1 MGRFDNL
8 SALKKWI
15 ISNKYF
21 IKTSEP
27 KEQKATA
34 THYLLDG
41 GIWKVPLEHYQ
52 NFLKLLA
59 EDLNAGEKH
68 YISENKTNVFKFICD
83 LDFYEESYLLFAL
96 N

>member
-8 SALKKWI
+8 SPLKKWI

-21 IKTSEP
+21 IKTSESR
-27 KEQKATA
+27 EQKATA

-41 GIWKVPLEHYQ
+41 GIWKVPLSDYP

-59 EDLNAGEKH
+59 TDLNNGEKH
-68 YISENKTNVFKFICD
+68 YISENKTETFKFICD
-83 LDFYEESYLLFAL
+83 LDFYEEKEP
-96 N
+96 

>member
-1 MGRFDNL
+1 MVNKFNNL

-27 KEQKATA
+27 KEKKAEA
-34 THYLLDG
+34 THFLLDG
-41 GIWKVPLEHYQ
+41 GIWKIPLEEYQ

-59 EDLNAGEKH
+59 ADLSAGEKH
-68 YISENKTNVFKFICD
+68 YISENKTNVFKFI
-83 LDFYEESYLLFAL
+83 
-96 N
+96 